1 LHSEKLSALEMESNI
16 TVLRGLSKKIQ
27 ALQVIDDFYVSQL
40 DSIAHTLI
48 KEVKTGVKIK
58 FGPNK

>member
-1 LHSEKLSALEMESNI
+1 LHSEKLSALEMESDI

-48 KEVKTGVKIK
+48 KEVKTME
-58 FGPNK
+58 